1 MELTELLLPYLS
13 DIGKIIMLS
22 LKIFSFSNE
31 YEKQLLKTIRELNLD
46 LAKLKIMAHNFI
58 DKFEEIDSAKKL
70 IKCHL

>member
-1 MELTELLLPYLS
+1 MKKIFTGTMELTEPLLPYLS

-31 YEKQLLKTIRELNLD
+31 NEKQLLKTLSELNLD

-58 DKFEEIDSAKKL
+58 
-70 IKCHL
+70 